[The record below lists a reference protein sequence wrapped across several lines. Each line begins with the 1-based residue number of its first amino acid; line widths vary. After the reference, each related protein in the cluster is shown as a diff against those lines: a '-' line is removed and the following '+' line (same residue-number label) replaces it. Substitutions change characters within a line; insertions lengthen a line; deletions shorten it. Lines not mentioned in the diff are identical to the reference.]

1 MSEEINISNYPDLQ
15 TSLTDDDEFI
25 IVDKS
30 IKQTSKLTVKKLKS
44 FIVKPNLPGKK
55 GDIGEKGEKGV
66 IGVGLRGVKGEI
78 GPTGL
83 QGI

>member
-30 IKQTSKLTVKKLKS
+30 IKQTSKLHLVVVKKLKS
-44 FIVKPNLPGKK
+44 FIVKPSLTEQKNSLERVILVKRVKK
-55 GDIGEKGEKGV
+55 V
-66 IGVGLRGVKGEI
+66 
-78 GPTGL
+78 
-83 QGI
+83 